1 MKEFHRINL
10 LYDFYGSLLTE
21 RQQKFIELYY
31 GDDLSLGEIAE
42 QYDVTRQAVHDTLKR
57 AEQTLNNYEEK
68 LGLVGKLS
76 GDYRSLEEATAL
88 INDYQAGVAPDGLD
102 KAKHILH
109 SVLDNW
115 QRF

>member
-1 MKEFHRINL
+1 MKEFHKINL
-10 LYDFYGSLLTE
+10 LFDFYGSLLTE

-76 GDYRSLEEATAL
+76 GDYRSLEEAASL
-88 INDYQAGVAPDGLD
+88 INDYQTGAAPDGLD
-102 KAKHILH
+102 KSKQILQ